1 MVLTGQPCCL
11 PCRTIV
17 ILYREKLLDAVDV
30 RGLLSLLLA
39 DGSLKP
45 YRSPSGGFVQLTLT
59 AGAPDSAF
67 LEEKVADFRHFLPT
81 KAQIVHYRSTPRSN
95 GRTTPVL
102 RFRVSS
108 NKLWPVYNLLYPR
121 RTRRITSAVLEILG
135 AQAAAWLWADGA
147 KIRRDGSIE
156 LARVGTTESEAFRVQ
171 EWLETLTGAASNVI
185 HEYLRPRLLFSQQ
198 QASKIQGALGNYA
211 PRTRQ
216 HLFRGEYW
224 NVSAI
229 RSARTEL
236 LLGAGADRPEGAQVS
251 AMVGDPTT

>member
-1 MVLTGQPCCL
+1 MVF
-11 PCRTIV
+11 
-17 ILYREKLLDAVDV
+17 YREKLLDAVDV
-30 RGLLSLLLA
+30 RGLLSLLLG

-59 AGAPDSAF
+59 AGASDSAF

-81 KAQIVHYRSTPRSN
+81 KAQIVHYQSTPRSN
-95 GRTTPVL
+95 GRTTSVL

-121 RTRRITSAVLEILG
+121 RSRRITSVVLEMLG

-147 KIRRDGSIE
+147 KIRRDGSVE
-156 LARVGTTESEAFRVQ
+156 LARVGTTETESFLFQ

-185 HEYLRPRLLFSQQ
+185 HDYVRPRLLFDQP
-198 QASKIQGALGNYA
+198 QASKIMGALSSYA

-224 NVSAI
+224 DVSTI

-236 LLGAGADRPEGAQVS
+236 LLGEGSYRPEGAKVP
-251 AMVGDPTT
+251 ALAGDPPA